1 MAMEP
6 RKIADGYLVA
16 LSTSIENGPQY
27 GRADVTTDLDG
38 TAERK
43 SWRATKYVAHVAEY
57 ERAVDLRSKARTVVA
72 RHCAFIGFCFLCR
85 DDRLPR
91 LQTDMEDLQSKVA
104 EFNSTAT
111 SAVRV
116 TVNALIGRLARDDAA
131 TIAVVRAEVDGLL
144 SAMKNGAETG
154 DVEAMRSGA
163 KKARNAVKMLTPAM
177 EADFGETITKVQKAA
192 KRLVKAADTAAAQVD
207 ADVLADLDG
216 ARMRFLDLSEPMP
229 LAAEPVPAPARQL
242 DLGEAPAVAPNTE
255 AKSRKTRKRKAETR
269 ALDIEAAS

>member
-1 MAMEP
+1 
-6 RKIADGYLVA
+6 
-16 LSTSIENGPQY
+16 
-27 GRADVTTDLDG
+27 
-38 TAERK
+38 
-43 SWRATKYVAHVAEY
+43 
-57 ERAVDLRSKARTVVA
+57 
-72 RHCAFIGFCFLCR
+72 
-85 DDRLPR
+85 
-91 LQTDMEDLQSKVA
+91 MEDLQSKVA

-116 TVNALIGRLARDDAA
+116 TVNVLIGRLARDDAA

-144 SAMKNGAETG
+144 AAMKNGAETG
-154 DVEAMRSGA
+154 DVEAMRSAA

-177 EADFGETITKVQKAA
+177 EADLGETITKVQKAA
-192 KRLVKAADTAAAQVD
+192 KRLVKSADTAAAQVD

-242 DLGEAPAVAPNTE
+242 DLGEAPPVAPDTE

-269 ALDIEAAS
+269 PLDIEKAS